1 MMSILKK
8 KPRHEVISIRLNE
21 DRLKLLERYQKLLSE
36 QLGRTVSLGEAA
48 FLVIEERVVGMDRE
62 AARHEMLSTPTAS
75 LYHIRK
81 KWESQHTLTAAEWDV
96 LAQYVQI
103 GTEEGAQEPPLLWP
117 AIPSRE
123 SYLGLLDAF
132 EAVYQNRK
140 EHASQHTWYYFGN
153 LGGHFTNVRLSDKD
167 AEQRHQAVLK
177 QISNRRDLLKP
188 GEKWKNPGSIGRCF
202 LAAVNDEGV
211 ESTRLDQVLAPYWPT
226 LWGLA
231 ARGHWFRHERQPVRK
246 TGPNEDDF
254 RRRII
259 LPDPLKVGDLRLSFT
274 TIACPELGVYIDFGP
289 TRRVT
294 YLIARYSDLA
304 EFRAM
309 LEGLTAKRSW
319 NGRHFLVTPS
329 EEKGAAKFTLW
340 LRQND
345 VGIDFIESE
354 WNALR
359 ELFQKAWAI
368 PEIQRWLQELQNEYG
383 EQG

>member
-1 MMSILKK
+1 
-8 KPRHEVISIRLNE
+8 
-21 DRLKLLERYQKLLSE
+21 
-36 QLGRTVSLGEAA
+36 
-48 FLVIEERVVGMDRE
+48 
-62 AARHEMLSTPTAS
+62 
-75 LYHIRK
+75 
-81 KWESQHTLTAAEWDV
+81 
-96 LAQYVQI
+96 
-103 GTEEGAQEPPLLWP
+103 
-117 AIPSRE
+117 
-123 SYLGLLDAF
+123 
-132 EAVYQNRK
+132 
-140 EHASQHTWYYFGN
+140 
-153 LGGHFTNVRLSDKD
+153 
-167 AEQRHQAVLK
+167 
-177 QISNRRDLLKP
+177 
-188 GEKWKNPGSIGRCF
+188 
-202 LAAVNDEGV
+202 
-211 ESTRLDQVLAPYWPT
+211 
-226 LWGLA
+226 
-231 ARGHWFRHERQPVRK
+231 VRK

-294 YLIARYSDLA
+294 CLITRYSDLA

>member
-8 KPRHEVISIRLNE
+8 KPRHEVISIRLSE
-21 DRLKLLERYQKLLSE
+21 DRLKLLERYQKVLSE
-36 QLGRTVSLGEAA
+36 QRGREVSLGEAA
-48 FLVIEERVVGMDRE
+48 FLVIEERVEGMDRE
-62 AARHEMLSTPTAS
+62 TARHEMLSAPTAS
-75 LYHIRK
+75 LYRIRK
-81 KWESQHTLTAAEWDV
+81 KWESQHTLSAPEWDV

-103 GTEEGAQEPPLLWP
+103 GTEEEAQEPPLLWP

-123 SYLGLLDAF
+123 SYLKLLDAF

-140 EHASQHTWYYFGN
+140 KHASKHAWYYFGN
-153 LGGHFTNVRLSDKD
+153 LGGHFTEVRLSDDD

-177 QISNRRDLLKP
+177 QISHRKELLKSV
-188 GEKWKNPGSIGRCF
+188 EKWQNPGTIGRCF
-202 LAAVNDEGV
+202 LAAISDEGV
-211 ESTRLDQVLAPYWPT
+211 ESTRLDQILAPYWPT

-231 ARGHWFRHERQPVRK
+231 ARGHWVRHDRQPVRP

-259 LPDPLKVGDLRLSFT
+259 LPDPLKVDDLKLSFT
-274 TIACPELGVYIDFGP
+274 KTGCPELGVYIDFGP
-289 TRRVT
+289 TRRVN
-294 YLIARYSDLA
+294 YLIARYPDLA

-309 LEGLTAKRSW
+309 LEGWSAKSSW
-319 NGRHFLVTPS
+319 NGKHFLTTLS
-329 EEKGAAKFTLW
+329 KEKGPTFTLW

-345 VGIDFIESE
+345 IGIDFTEDE

-368 PEIQRWLQELQNEYG
+368 PELQRWMQELQLEYG